1 MSMRKFLIVVGE
13 DVAGHM
19 TFPDVPKFASISDA
33 FHNGYTILDV
43 PVETE
48 VAAGWAYDGESFSS
62 GA

>member
-19 TFPDVPKFASISDA
+19 TFPDGEKFSSISDA

-48 VAAGWAYDGESFSS
+48 VAAGWFYNGEGFTP
-62 GA
+62 GN